1 MENSKNYNLITTIM
15 FISGIIVM
23 GSLYTALPL
32 TAAFA
37 DDFHVPKEVATLNG
51 VVFSITYSL
60 SCLFY
65 GTISEKFGRI
75 KTILVGI
82 SGLVIICLIIGFVHS
97 FTLLIIMRAIQGVF
111 AAAFSPVAITYTTE
125 TYPPVKRITA
135 ISFISTSFMLSGVLG
150 QNLSEIVVSQLN
162 WHWVYFILT
171 MLYLVLVIL
180 IYKFVPESPYQN
192 PQLQLSKFFS
202 NFKDFSNNLNVLYC
216 LFISLTLLIM
226 FISMYTI
233 LNSYI
238 TSEQIGGNMS
248 TASLIKVFGV
258 IGMFLSLL
266 AGRISGR
273 LGLKRT
279 LTLAL
284 LTCVVSLVL
293 MGTFHNVIMITIFS
307 VTFVAGIAFSIPT
320 VISKVG
326 LIVKTNHGFFLSVNT
341 VILFL
346 GTAIAPI
353 LMIYVAR
360 LSSYFVEFLVI
371 ALIGMISVIISIFMP
386 SDHQKSN

>member
-1 MENSKNYNLITTIM
+1 MENSKNYNIITTIM

-23 GSLYTALPL
+23 VSLYTALPL

-37 DDFHVPKEVATLNG
+37 DDFHVPKEIATLNG
-51 VVFSITYSL
+51 VIFSITYSL

-65 GTISEKFGRI
+65 GTISEKFGRV

-82 SGLVIICLIIGFVHS
+82 SGLVVICLIIGFVHS
-97 FTLLIIMRAIQGVF
+97 FTLLIIMRAVQGVF

-150 QNLSEIVVSQLN
+150 QNLSEIIVSQLN

-171 MLYLVLVIL
+171 ILYLVLVVL
-180 IYKFVPESPYQN
+180 IYKFVPESPHQN
-192 PQLQLSKFFS
+192 RQLQLSKFFG
-202 NFKDFSNNLNVLYC
+202 NFKDFSKNFNVLYC
-216 LFISLTLLIM
+216 LFISFTLLTM

-284 LTCVVSLVL
+284 ITCVVSLVL
-293 MGTFHNVIMITIFS
+293 MGTFHNIIMITIFS

-326 LIVKTNHGFFLSVNT
+326 LVAKNNHGFFLSVNT

-360 LSSYFVEFLVI
+360 LSSYFLEFLII
-371 ALIGMISVIISIFMP
+371 ALIGMVSVIISMLMP
-386 SDHQKSN
+386 SDHQANS

>member
-37 DDFHVPKEVATLNG
+37 NDFHVPKEVATLNG

-150 QNLSEIVVSQLN
+150 QNLSEIIVSQLN

-371 ALIGMISVIISIFMP
+371 ALIGMVSVIISIFMP

>member
-1 MENSKNYNLITTIM
+1 MEDSKNYNLITTIM

-37 DDFHVPKEVATLNG
+37 EDFHVPQSIATLNG
-51 VVFSITYSL
+51 VIFSLAYSL

-65 GTISEKFGRI
+65 GTVSEKFGRI

-82 SGLVIICLIIGFVHS
+82 SGLVIICFIIGFVHS
-97 FTLLIIMRAIQGVF
+97 FTLLLIMRALQGVF
-111 AAAFSPVAITYTTE
+111 AATFSPVAITYTTE

-150 QNLSEIVVSQLN
+150 QNMSEWVVGYLN

-171 MLYLVLVIL
+171 VLYLALALI
-180 IYKFVPESPYQN
+180 IYKNVPESSNKKPN
-192 PQLQLSKFFS
+192 LKLLKFFN
-202 NFKDFSNNLNVLYC
+202 NFKEFKQNFKVFYC
-216 LFISLTLLIM
+216 LFISFTLLIM
-226 FISMYTI
+226 FISMYSI

-238 TSEQIGGNMS
+238 SSDKVGGDMS
-248 TASLIKVFGV
+248 VASVVKLFGV
-258 IGMFLSLL
+258 IGMFVSLL
-266 AGRISGR
+266 AGRLSSR
-273 LGLKRT
+273 LGIKRM
-279 LTLAL
+279 LTIAL
-284 LTCVVSLVL
+284 STCVVSLLL
-293 MGTFHNVIMITIFS
+293 MGTFTNIVLITIFS
-307 VTFVAGIAFSIPT
+307 VTFVAGIAFAIPT

-326 LIVKTNHGFFLSVNT
+326 VVVKCNQGFFLSVNT

-353 LMIYVAR
+353 LMIYVEQ
-360 LSSYFVEFLVI
+360 LPSFFLEFLSIAIIGILAVI
-371 ALIGMISVIISIFMP
+371 VSLFMP
-386 SDHQKSN
+386 SDQRSY

>member
-75 KTILVGI
+75 KTILLGI
-82 SGLVIICLIIGFVHS
+82 SGLVIICLIIGLVHS

-150 QNLSEIVVSQLN
+150 QNLSEIIVSQLN

-371 ALIGMISVIISIFMP
+371 ALIGMVSVIISIFMP

>member
-1 MENSKNYNLITTIM
+1 MEDSRNYNLITTIM

-37 DDFHVPKEVATLNG
+37 EDFHVPQSVATLNG
-51 VVFSITYSL
+51 VVFSLTYSI

-75 KTILVGI
+75 KTILMGI
-82 SGLVIICLIIGFVHS
+82 SALVIICLIIGFVHS
-97 FTLLIIMRAIQGVF
+97 FMLLLIMRALQGIF

-150 QNLSEIVVSQLN
+150 QNMSEIVVSYLN

-171 MLYLVLVIL
+171 ILYLTLTFI
-180 IYKFVPESPYQN
+180 IYKHVPESPN
-192 PQLQLSKFFS
+192 KKPDLKLLNFFN
-202 NFKDFSNNLNVLYC
+202 NFKDFGQNLKVLYC

-226 FISMYTI
+226 FISMYSI

-238 TSEQIGGNMS
+238 TSNKVGGDMS
-248 TASLIKVFGV
+248 VASFVKLFGV

-266 AGRISGR
+266 VGRLSGR
-273 LGLKRT
+273 LGTKRV

-284 LTCVVSLVL
+284 STCVVSLIL
-293 MGTFHNVIMITIFS
+293 MGTFTNIVLITIFS
-307 VTFVAGIAFSIPT
+307 VTFVAGIAFAIPT

-326 LIVKTNHGFFLSVNT
+326 VVVNSNQGFFLSVNT

-353 LMIYVAR
+353 LMIYVKQIPNFF
-360 LSSYFVEFLVI
+360 LEFLTIAMIGVLAVI
-371 ALIGMISVIISIFMP
+371 VSIFMP
-386 SDHQKSN
+386 NDHHVN

>member
-171 MLYLVLVIL
+171 MLYLVLVML

-258 IGMFLSLL
+258 LGMFLSLL

-284 LTCVVSLVL
+284 ITCVVSLVL

>member
-150 QNLSEIVVSQLN
+150 QNLSEIIVSQLN

-266 AGRISGR
+266 AGRISER

-326 LIVKTNHGFFLSVNT
+326 LVVKSNHGFFLSVNT

>member
-171 MLYLVLVIL
+171 MLYLVLVML

-284 LTCVVSLVL
+284 ITCVVSLVL

-307 VTFVAGIAFSIPT
+307 ITFVAGIAFSIPT

-371 ALIGMISVIISIFMP
+371 ALIGMVSVIISIFMP
-386 SDHQKSN
+386 SDHQKSS

>member
-284 LTCVVSLVL
+284 ITCVVSLVL

-386 SDHQKSN
+386 SDHQTNS

>member
-371 ALIGMISVIISIFMP
+371 ALIGMVSVIISIFMP

>member
-284 LTCVVSLVL
+284 ITCVVSLVL

-371 ALIGMISVIISIFMP
+371 ALIGMVSVIISIFMP
-386 SDHQKSN
+386 SDHQKSS